1 MIVAARTLAVAAVLI
16 TATLSAP
23 AHAYLKLGAV
33 VEDETVSLKWR
44 AGTIS
49 YFVRDEGVPNVSA
62 AEFEGAV
69 ARAFDTWNAV
79 ETADTDVQFT
89 GFTNLQ
95 PFDVD
100 DVNTIGFRERQDLDR
115 VLATTGFT
123 YLVSTGELVEADI
136 FFNSRYPWT
145 TASGGQGGRFD
156 VQSIATHE
164 AGHFLGLGHSALGE
178 TVREGGGRRVIAAEA
193 VMFPIAFSP
202 GGFNE
207 RRLRA
212 DDIAGVS
219 DIYPAADFSRRTGSI
234 QGRVSRSGRGLFGAH
249 VVAFNLQTGELIGG
263 FTLQD
268 DGGFV
273 IAGLSP
279 GLHVLRAEPLDDGE
293 LESFFDGVTPEDL
306 DFRVTFHDR
315 LVVVPEG
322 GSSTRVEI
330 SVGGR

>member
-1 MIVAARTLAVAAVLI
+1 MQA
-16 TATLSAP
+16 
-23 AHAYLKLGAV
+23 
-33 VEDETVSLKWR
+33 
-44 AGTIS
+44 
-49 YFVRDEGVPNVSA
+49 
-62 AEFEGAV
+62 
-69 ARAFDTWNAV
+69 
-79 ETADTDVQFT
+79 
-89 GFTNLQ
+89 
-95 PFDVD
+95 
-100 DVNTIGFRERQDLDR
+100 
-115 VLATTGFT
+115 
-123 YLVSTGELVEADI
+123 
-136 FFNSRYPWT
+136 
-145 TASGGQGGRFD
+145 
-156 VQSIATHE
+156 IATHE

-219 DIYPAADFSRRTGSI
+219 DIYPASDFSRRTGSI

-249 VVAFNLQTGELIGG
+249 VVAFNLQTGELVGG

-268 DGGFV
+268 NGGFV

-279 GLHVLRAEPLDDGE
+279 GLHVIRAEPLDDGE

>member
-1 MIVAARTLAVAAVLI
+1 MRTRARPPAVAIVVVGLAW
-16 TATLSAP
+16 SAP

-33 VEDETVSLKWR
+33 VEEETVALKWR

-49 YFVRDEGVPNVSA
+49 YFVVNAGVPNVSA
-62 AEFEGAV
+62 AEFQAAV
-69 ARAFDTWNAV
+69 QRAFDAWNAV
-79 ETADTDVQFT
+79 ETAEVDVQFA

-95 PFDVD
+95 PFETD
-100 DVNTIGFRERQDLDR
+100 DVSVIGFRQREDLER
-115 VLATTGFT
+115 VLASTGFS

-136 FFNSRYPWT
+136 FFNSRFPWT
-145 TASGGQGGRFD
+145 TASEGQPGRFD
-156 VQSIATHE
+156 IQSIATHE

-202 GGFNE
+202 GGTNE

-212 DDIAGVS
+212 DDIAGIS
-219 DIYPAADFSRRTGSI
+219 DLYPSSDFRRITGSI
-234 QGRVSRSGRGLFGAH
+234 QGRVSRSGRPIFGAH
-249 VVAFNLQTGELIGG
+249 VVAFNLETGELVGG
-263 FTLQD
+263 FTLED
-268 DGGFV
+268 NGGFV

-306 DFRVTFHDR
+306 NFRPTFHDR
-315 LVVVPEG
+315 LVVVPAG
-322 GSSTRVEI
+322 GSSERVEI
-330 SVGGR
+330 SVGAR

>member
-1 MIVAARTLAVAAVLI
+1 MSAAARILAVTAVIAA
-16 TATLSAP
+16 AALSTP

-33 VEDETVSLKWR
+33 VEEETVSLKWR

-49 YFVRDEGVPNVSA
+49 YFIADEEVPNVTA
-62 AEFEGAV
+62 AEFQAAV
-69 ARAFDTWNAV
+69 QRGFDTWNAV
-79 ETADTDVQFT
+79 ETAETDFQFA
-89 GFTNLQ
+89 GFTSQL

-136 FFNSRYPWT
+136 FFNSRFPWT
-145 TASGGQGGRFD
+145 AASGGQAGRFD

-178 TVREGGGRRVIAAEA
+178 TVREGGGRRVIAGEA
-193 VMFPIAFSP
+193 VMFPIAFAA
-202 GGFNE
+202 GGTNE

-219 DIYPAADFSRRTGSI
+219 DIYPSSDFRRITGSI
-234 QGRVSRSGRGLFGAH
+234 QGTVSRSGRPIFGAH
-249 VVAFNLQTGELIGG
+249 VVAFNLQTGELVGG
-263 FTLQD
+263 FTLED

-306 DFRVTFHDR
+306 NFQATFHDR
-315 LVVVPEG
+315 LIVVPEG
-322 GSSTRVEI
+322 GSSERIEI
-330 SVGGR
+330 GVGAR